1 MFPMEKCYP
10 KKAQRPCTGL
20 AVMFRMYIL
29 LNSSISNLRRIL
41 EQPIFS
47 PPYTGTHPVLE
58 MNIFNLGPDYQI
70 HGKESDVT
78 EI

>member
-1 MFPMEKCYP
+1 
-10 KKAQRPCTGL
+10 
-20 AVMFRMYIL
+20 MYIL

-70 HGKESDVT
+70 HGKESDVI